1 MNAESDKEFVGFISQ
16 EVKKI
21 MDKNNTTFSGWQ
33 VDEESGREAL
43 QYDKFV
49 VPLVK
54 AVQELSTQ
62 VTDLKKQIED
72 LKEG

>member
-1 MNAESDKEFVGFISQ
+1 
-16 EVKKI
+16 
-21 MDKNNTTFSGWQ
+21 MDEDNTTFSGWQ

-54 AVQELSTQ
+54 AVQELSQ
-62 VTDLKKQIED
+62 KVESQQKQIEE
-72 LKEG
+72 LKEK